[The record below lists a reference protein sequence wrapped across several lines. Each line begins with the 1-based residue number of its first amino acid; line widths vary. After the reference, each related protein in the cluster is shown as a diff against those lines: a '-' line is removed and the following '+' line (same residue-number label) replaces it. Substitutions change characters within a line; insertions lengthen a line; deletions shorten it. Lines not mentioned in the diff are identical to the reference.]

1 MIIMLICFDTFTSA
15 NTKSLNSLKLPPNH
29 LVHNTH
35 VALNNLHDLGRYILV
50 HIIRY
55 RKTMVPVLAE
65 FNGGIY
71 GLKQGVFV
79 DAGDDEVGFVDGFG
93 TFGAGADADGG
104 EGVTD

>member
-1 MIIMLICFDTFTSA
+1 
-15 NTKSLNSLKLPPNH
+15 
-29 LVHNTH
+29 
-35 VALNNLHDLGRYILV
+35 
-50 HIIRY
+50 
-55 RKTMVPVLAE
+55 MVTVTAE

-79 DAGDDEVGFVDGFG
+79 DAGDNEVGFVDGFG

>member
-1 MIIMLICFDTFTSA
+1 MLICIDTIASA
-15 NTKSLNSLKLPPNH
+15 NTKRLHSLELSPNH

-35 VALNNLHDLGRYILV
+35 IALNNLDHLGRYVLIY
-50 HIIRY
+50 IIRY
-55 RKTMVPVLAE
+55 RKTMMPVLAK

-79 DAGDDEVGFVDGFG
+79 DAGNDEVGFVDGFG

-104 EGVTD
+104 EGVTY

>member
-1 MIIMLICFDTFTSA
+1 MLICIDTFASA

-35 VALNNLHDLGRYILV
+35 IALNNLHYLGRYILV
-50 HIIRY
+50 HIVRH
-55 RKTMVPVLAE
+55 RNAMVSVTAE
-65 FNGGIY
+65 FNSSIY
-71 GLKQGVFV
+71 GLKQRVFV
-79 DAGDDEVGFVDGFG
+79 DAGDNEVGFVDSFG